1 MRYLIHDPSAGSIDE
16 LPSFQTRS
24 GLVVT
29 FIICNYPSLFE
40 PLLGLGVE
48 QQGEGEDRMKRIAVM
63 LIAALVI
70 VGLPAAA
77 VAQVDE
83 EAVAAAKLLKEKADA
98 VGGADAAAFEDGFAE
113 VEAALADLKA
123 IAPGLDYAELDAAIA
138 DLRTAIDGGDVS
150 EMEAAAAAVAAAA
163 AGVEA
168 EAEAEAG
175 AGAAGVDSGGAVT
188 SSPNVALLGLAAIL
202 LLLAGGALA
211 VRRSIARR

>member
-1 MRYLIHDPSAGSIDE
+1 MGK
-16 LPSFQTRS
+16 
-24 GLVVT
+24 GK
-29 FIICNYPSLFE
+29 
-40 PLLGLGVE
+40 
-48 QQGEGEDRMKRIAVM
+48 DRMKRIAVM

-83 EAVAAAKLLKEKADA
+83 EAVAAAKLLKEKADG
-98 VGGADAAAFEDGFAE
+98 VGGADAAAFEGGFAE

-138 DLRTAIDGGDVS
+138 DAHVAIGDDVAL
-150 EMEAAAAAVAAAA
+150 MEAAAEAVAAAA
-163 AGVEA
+163 AGVVA
-168 EAEAEAG
+168 EAAAEAG
-175 AGAAGVDSGGAVT
+175 GGAAGVDSGGAVT